1 MGACSVE
8 PKWEEGRKKQNQL
21 NYPRKKNLPGAYS
34 AELMIARHNSIP
46 PACPS
51 SSPLP
56 VFTCVHSW
64 LSSPLLSSGCP
75 FLHLEIWGSV
85 SFCAVL

>member
-21 NYPRKKNLPGAYS
+21 NYPRKKNLPGACS

-51 SSPLP
+51 SSPPARVYVRTPMAL
-56 VFTCVHSW
+56 
-64 LSSPLLSSGCP
+64 LSSPLLWMP
-75 FLHLEIWGSV
+75 
-85 SFCAVL
+85 VLAS